1 MCKFK
6 MQTIAALD
14 DPILLRFASDP
25 LSSPTEVTDL
35 CEALE
40 DTDEDPV
47 HIKILHDF
55 NMVN

>member
-1 MCKFK
+1 

-14 DPILLRFASDP
+14 DPILLRFASDT
-25 LSSPTEVTDL
+25 LSNPTEVTEL
-35 CEALE
+35 REALK